1 MAEELLKEIFEDL
14 YKIKD
19 LAEELK
25 SASEQD
31 LIFYYETVGQ
41 YIRNI
46 FLWKSQSNVD
56 LLSKHY
62 KCSQIYKLSFLILK
76 DFYYIIK
83 K

>member
-56 LLSKHY
+56 LA
-62 KCSQIYKLSFLILK
+62 FP
-76 DFYYIIK
+76 
-83 K
+83 